1 MLQFMGGRM
10 ITADQEKWILEKA
23 YVPEHIVSLMV
34 IVSKGQPFLSDG
46 FLFFVGD
53 NWGILVGYPLNSEF
67 SPEIFTTTFKDVTS
81 RFPSRYWW
89 VIAPSLPEEVFSSCG
104 ERQSDTYYKLSFD
117 DFDVQGTLRRVAEKA
132 TSRLMV
138 EVTRV
143 MTPEHEGLITEFIER
158 ENPGSLIRE
167 FYHAMPDYVI
177 RSETSLV
184 LNARDFNGLLS
195 AFYVLDFAANDFA
208 TYVVGCHSKE
218 RYVSHASDLLFFEMV
233 NMAREY
239 GKGYINLGLG
249 VNPGIRRFKE
259 KWGGKPSLSYEFC
272 EYRSGIPNIPSMID
286 SLMSRL

>member
-1 MLQFMGGRM
+1 MLQCIRNSM
-10 ITADQEKWILEKA
+10 ITDDQERWILKKA
-23 YVPEHIVSLMV
+23 YVPEHIVSLMT
-34 IVSKGQPFLSDG
+34 IISKGQPFISDG
-46 FLFFVGD
+46 YLYYVGD
-53 NWGILVGYPLNSEF
+53 TWGILVGYPFDSEF
-67 SPEIFTTTFKDVTS
+67 SQENLMITFKDVTFRHQGLS
-81 RFPSRYWW
+81 WSI
-89 VIAPSLPEEVFSSCG
+89 IAPRLSPELLSTCG
-104 ERQSDTYYKLSFD
+104 EHQSDTYFTLTYK
-117 DFDVQGTLRRVAEKA
+117 DFDSKETLRRVAEKA

-138 EVTRV
+138 EVTRA
-143 MTPEHEGLITEFIER
+143 MTPEHEVLITEFIER
-158 ENPGSLIRE
+158 EQPSSLIRE

-218 RYVSHASDLLFFEMV
+218 RFVSHASDLLFFEMV

-239 GKGYINLGLG
+239 GKKYINLGLG

-259 KWGGKPSLSYEFC
+259 KWGGKPSLPYEFC

-286 SLMSRL
+286 SLLSRL